1 MVLCSLGVYAGRVTD
16 RTNGEAAMSDDTY
29 GYEFLRAEMGQCAYE
44 QGRIQPV
51 AVFMVPDRRGEVSL
65 SERIVESRIANKV
78 AHREHRERSG
88 KADFSGLD
96 TSIEEAAL
104 QAIAELKAEHETAPT
119 L

>member
-1 MVLCSLGVYAGRVTD
+1 MA
-16 RTNGEAAMSDDTY
+16 DDTY
-29 GYEFLRAEMGQCAYE
+29 GYEFMRAEMGQCAYE

-51 AVFMVPDRRGEVSL
+51 AVFSVPDRRGEVSL

-78 AHREHRERSG
+78 ANRENRERMG
-88 KADFSGLD
+88 KTDFPGLD

-104 QAIAELKAEHETAPT
+104 RAIADLKAEHETAPG